1 MSGELRWQAA
11 AWRHCEGH
19 DPGPDRASHGFGPA
33 LDKCLCGEHMC
44 KLARSYAESERT
56 QTTMGAGMAIAADNQ
71 GARQAQSKF
80 GSDDMDDTLSRLI
93 DIEHLNASGRG
104 LDPERRQQFLPYLA
118 GASTATCGGYGM
130 VRRGKRQFRIVNP
143 KATALE
149 IKQSAG
155 ATQIVQQ
162 MTINV
167 KEVGIFA
174 YSRNDVLVPDLGEQR
189 SAGHFQRLSSL
200 RRVEPAAPA
209 ATAALRGFC
218 KVSD

>member
-1 MSGELRWQAA
+1 MPDQGQDHVLRSDAKRRLA
-11 AWRHCEGH
+11 IEAH
-19 DPGPDRASHGFGPA
+19 PHGFGPA

-44 KLARSYAESERT
+44 KLARSYAEGERT
-56 QTTMGAGMAIAADNQ
+56 QPTMGASMAIAADNQ
-71 GARQAQSKF
+71 GARKAQSKF

-162 MTINV
+162 VTINV

-189 SAGHFQRLSSL
+189 SAGRIFPNAPALASEAIRSSL
-200 RRVEPAAPA
+200 
-209 ATAALRGFC
+209 
-218 KVSD
+218 